1 MKNIQVDDKFY
12 KKIRNYAVFIPL
24 IKVGG
29 KDHILFEVRSSI
41 VPQPGEVSFPGGS
54 LEENED
60 FKMAAI
66 RETREELNLHEKDI
80 DFLGYSSMTVTRNKR
95 HVKAFYGRI
104 NKNLDE
110 IAYNMEVDKLFTVD
124 IDYLMQNPAKKYR
137 AEFKMVFPDD
147 FPFEKIPGGV
157 NYNFY
162 PFYHD
167 MYFYDTD
174 PVIWGLTGEILKDF
188 IENIKNKTIIL

>member
-1 MKNIQVDDKFY
+1 MKNIQVDDNFY
-12 KKIRNYAVFIPL
+12 KQIRNYAVFIP
-24 IKVGG
+24 IIEVDD

-54 LEENED
+54 LEENET

-80 DFLGYSSMTVTRNKR
+80 DYLGYSSMTLTRHKR

-104 NKNLDE
+104 NKNLEE
-110 IAYNMEVDKLFTVD
+110 IRYNMEVENLFTVD
-124 IDYLMQNPAKKYR
+124 LDFLKDNPPKRYR
-137 AEFKMVFPDD
+137 AEFKMIFPDD
-147 FPFEKIPGGV
+147 FPFEKIPGGPK
-157 NYNFY
+157 YNFY
-162 PFYHD
+162 PLFHD

-174 PVIWGLTGEILKDF
+174 PVIWGLTAGLLKDF